1 MDKELKEIIIASW
14 LHDVGKFAQ
23 RAGRT
28 ELYDK
33 NLEGQYCKVQQG
45 GWYGYQ
51 HVVYTLGFLEK
62 FRHILPGEL
71 DAIKITH
78 LAAKHHSPS
87 TYEERL
93 VAQGDRLSSGFDR
106 CNILGKEDSENES
119 LQNDNPVKFYEKPL
133 IHILSTL
140 KIGGRSESERAYC
153 KMLPLDEDAILS
165 TASSKIGQE
174 DYNKLW
180 ELFEKDF
187 IELKDLTF
195 EQFMP
200 ALDSLLERY
209 WWCIPS
215 ATNSDADI
223 SLYQHAKTTAAFASA
238 LYAFQKDCN
247 KESEVELGN
256 RAEKK
261 FLFLKGNVSGIQ
273 KYIFEL
279 KTNDDSSKLLRAK
292 SFQIA
297 ALGDIIA
304 RNIVSQAGLSEAN
317 IITSAGGNFM
327 LLLPNSERIKQ
338 LLPLIQLETE
348 TYFLKEFAGKLSVI
362 ISDGVEAS
370 PNDVQQK
377 NALHLINDIG
387 HNADLCKQKK
397 MQKVLQ
403 KNGAVLTDFYD
414 NLQKFGECPKC
425 GIFAASGIN
434 DDGTPKECAN
444 CSALTDLG
452 SRLVKSSW
460 LKFKSEKLLPF
471 GQMVQV
477 LKDNKKSEKTFAS
490 INAYVPGRAVVHLPY
505 TAPRNEAGDL
515 LCFADIAKKSTG
527 NNKIAM
533 FKADIDNLGLVFSSS
548 LGKRMS
554 FSRYAD
560 MSHKLHY
567 FFSAYYTHFVSSH
580 TCLMKDENGNENNV
594 PYKDVIYTVFSG
606 GDDLCVLG
614 SWDAVIQFALDFQ
627 KEIVRLTNNNPSLT
641 LSAGIALSSA
651 SLPVAMLAES
661 AEKMLEKSKE
671 RKDET
676 KTKTVK
682 NAITVFGTTVSW
694 EEFEN
699 CIADGKRLQ
708 KYLEEGVLS
717 TGVVYKMIDFANRA
731 ESILGGNVKDLLN
744 MRNQTWKSNF
754 KYIVSRNVNDV
765 KVREWLFE
773 YGTSPQEMIKSR
785 IAVSYALYTQRKN

>member
-28 ELYDK
+28 EFYNK
-33 NLEGQYCKVQQG
+33 ELEGQYCKVQQG

-51 HVVYTLGFLEK
+51 HVIYTLGFLEK
-62 FRHILPGEL
+62 FRNILPDEL

-87 TYEERL
+87 TYEEWL
-93 VAQGDRLSSGFDR
+93 IAQGDRLSSGSDR
-106 CNILGKEDSENES
+106 CNILGEEDAENES
-119 LQNDNPVKFYEKPL
+119 LQNDNPKFFEKPL

-140 KIGGRSESERAYC
+140 KIGERREAERAYC

-165 TASSKIGQE
+165 TSSSKIGQE
-174 DYNKLW
+174 DYNRLW

-187 IELKDLTF
+187 VELKYLTF

-261 FLFLKGNVSGIQ
+261 FLFLKGDVSGIQ

-304 RNIVSQAGLSEAN
+304 RNIVSQAGVSEAN

-327 LLLPNSERIKQ
+327 LLFPNTEKIKQ

-348 TYFLKEFAGKLSVI
+348 TYFLNEFAGKLSVI

-370 PNDVQQK
+370 LDDVQQE
-377 NALHLINDIG
+377 NAQRLINAIG

-403 KNGAVLTDFYD
+403 KNGAVLTEFYD

-425 GIFAASGIN
+425 GIFASSGTN
-434 DDGTPKECAN
+434 EDGTPKECAN

-471 GQMVQV
+471 GQMVQI

-490 INAYVPGRAVVHLPY
+490 INDYIPGRAVVHLPY
-505 TAPRNEAGDL
+505 TAPRNEDGNL
-515 LCFADIAKKSTG
+515 LCFSDIAKKSTG
-527 NNKIAM
+527 NNKLAM

-548 LGKRMS
+548 LEKRMS

-560 MSHKLHY
+560 MSHKMHY
-567 FFSAYYTHFVSSH
+567 FFSAYYTYFVNSH
-580 TCLMKDENGNENNV
+580 TCIMKDKNGTECNV
-594 PYKDVIYTVFSG
+594 LYKDVIYTVFSG
-606 GDDLCVLG
+606 GDDLCILG
-614 SWDAVIQFALDFQ
+614 SWNAVIQFALDFQ
-627 KEIVRLTNNNPSLT
+627 KELVKLTNNNQSLT
-641 LSAGIALSSA
+641 LSAGIALSGA
-651 SLPVAMLAES
+651 GVPVAMIAEN
-661 AEKMLEKSKE
+661 AEALLEKSKE

-694 EEFEN
+694 KEFEK
-699 CIADGKRLQ
+699 CVEDGKLLQ
-708 KYLEEGVLS
+708 KYLEDAALS

-731 ESILGGNVKDLLN
+731 ERVLGGNVKDLLN

-754 KYIVSRNVNDV
+754 KYIVARNVNDE
-765 KVREWLFE
+765 KIRDWLLAF
-773 YGTSPQEMIKSR
+773 GTSPQEMIKSR

>member
-51 HVVYTLGFLEK
+51 HVIYTLGFLEK
-62 FRHILPGEL
+62 FRNILPDEL

-87 TYEERL
+87 TYEEWL
-93 VAQGDRLSSGFDR
+93 IAQGDRLSSGSDR
-106 CNILGKEDSENES
+106 CNILGEEDAENES
-119 LQNDNPVKFYEKPL
+119 LQNDNPKFFEKPL

-140 KIGGRSESERAYC
+140 KIGERREAERAYC

-165 TASSKIGQE
+165 TSSSKIGQE

-187 IELKDLTF
+187 VELKDLTF

-247 KESEVELGN
+247 KESEVKLGN

-261 FLFLKGNVSGIQ
+261 FLFLKGDVSGIQ

-304 RNIVSQAGLSEAN
+304 RNIVSQAGLSESN

-327 LLLPNSERIKQ
+327 LLLPNSEHIKQ

-362 ISDGVEAS
+362 ISDGIEAS
-370 PNDVQQK
+370 PNDVWQE
-377 NALHLINDIG
+377 NAQHLINAIG
-387 HNADLCKQKK
+387 HKADLCKQKK
-397 MQKVLQ
+397 MQKALQ
-403 KNGAVLTDFYD
+403 KNGAVLTEFYD

-425 GIFAASGIN
+425 GLFAASGVN
-434 DDGTPKECAN
+434 TDGSPKECAN

-452 SRLVKSSW
+452 SKLVKSSW
-460 LKFKSEKLLPF
+460 LKLNSEKLLPF
-471 GQMVQV
+471 GQMVEV
-477 LKDNKKSEKTFAS
+477 SRDDKKSEKIFAS
-490 INAYVPGRAVVHLPY
+490 INTFVLGRAVVHLPY

-567 FFSAYYTHFVSSH
+567 FFSAYYTYFVNTH
-580 TCLMKDENGNENNV
+580 TCLIKDKNGNENNV

-627 KEIVRLTNNNPSLT
+627 KEIVRLTNNNPLLT

-651 SLPVAMLAES
+651 SLPVALLAES

-682 NAITVFGTTVSW
+682 NAITVFGTTISW

-754 KYIVSRNVNDV
+754 KYIVARNVKDE
-765 KVREWLFE
+765 KVRNWLFE
-773 YGTSPQEMIKSR
+773 FGTSPQEMIKSR

>member
-51 HVVYTLGFLEK
+51 HVIYTLGFLEK
-62 FRHILPGEL
+62 FRNILPDEL

-87 TYEERL
+87 TYEEWL
-93 VAQGDRLSSGFDR
+93 IAQGDRLSSGSDR

-119 LQNDNPVKFYEKPL
+119 LQNDNPKFFEKPL

-238 LYAFQKDCN
+238 LYDFQKDCN
-247 KESEVELGN
+247 KAFEVELGKVS
-256 RAEKK
+256 EKK
-261 FLFLKGNVSGIQ
+261 FLFLKGDVSGIQ

-279 KTNDDSSKLLRAK
+279 KSNEDSSKLLRAK

-327 LLLPNSERIKQ
+327 ILLPNTEKIKQ
-338 LLPLIQLETE
+338 KILPLIQLETE

-370 PNDVQQK
+370 PDDVQQK

-397 MQKVLQ
+397 MQKALQ
-403 KNGAVLTDFYD
+403 KNGAVLTKFYD

-425 GIFAASGIN
+425 GISAASGTN

-490 INAYVPGRAVVHLPY
+490 INAYVPGRTVVHLPY
-505 TAPRNEAGDL
+505 TAPRNEDGAL
-515 LCFADIAKKSTG
+515 LCFSDIAKKSTG
-527 NNKIAM
+527 NNKLAM

-548 LGKRMS
+548 LGNRMS

-567 FFSAYYTHFVSSH
+567 FFSAYYTHFVNSH
-580 TCLMKDENGNENNV
+580 TCIMKDKNGTERNV
-594 PYKDVIYTVFSG
+594 LYKDVIYTVFSG
-606 GDDLCVLG
+606 GDDLCILG

-627 KEIVRLTNNNPSLT
+627 KELVKLTNNNQSLT
-641 LSAGIALSSA
+641 LSAGISLSGA
-651 SLPVAMLAES
+651 GVPVAMIAENTE
-661 AEKMLEKSKE
+661 ALLEKSKE

-676 KTKTVK
+676 KTVK
-682 NAITVFGTTVSW
+682 NAITVFATTVSW
-694 EEFEN
+694 EEFEK
-699 CIADGKRLQ
+699 CVKDGKLLQ
-708 KYLEEGVLS
+708 KYLEDATLS

-731 ESILGGNVKDLLN
+731 ERVLGGNVKDLLN

-754 KYIVSRNVNDV
+754 KYIVARNVEDE
-765 KVREWLFE
+765 KIRDWLLAF
-773 YGTSPQEMIKSR
+773 GTSPQEMIKSR

>member
-87 TYEERL
+87 TYEEWL
-93 VAQGDRLSSGFDR
+93 VAQGDRLSSGSDR
-106 CNILGKEDSENES
+106 CNVLGMEDAENES
-119 LQNDNPVKFYEKPL
+119 IQNDNPSKFYEKPL

-140 KIGGRSESERAYC
+140 KISGRPDAERTYC
-153 KMLPLDEDAILS
+153 KMLPLDEDAIIS
-165 TASSKIGQE
+165 TSSSKIGKE

-187 IELKDLTF
+187 VELKDLTF

-223 SLYQHAKTTAAFASA
+223 SLYQHAKTTAAFASV
-238 LYAFQKDCN
+238 LYEFQKDCN
-247 KESEVELGN
+247 KESEVELGKVS
-256 RAEKK
+256 EKK
-261 FLFLKGNVSGIQ
+261 FVFLKGDVSGIQ

-279 KTNDDSSKLLRAK
+279 KSNDDSSKLLRAK

-304 RNIVSQAGLSEAN
+304 RNIVSQAELSEAN

-327 LLLPNSERIKQ
+327 LLLPNTEKIKQ

-348 TYFLKEFAGKLSVI
+348 TYFLNEFAGTLSVI

-370 PNDVQQK
+370 PDDVQQE
-377 NALHLINDIG
+377 NAQRLINAIG

-397 MQKVLQ
+397 MQKALQ
-403 KNGAVLTDFYD
+403 KNGAVLTEFYD

-425 GIFAASGIN
+425 GIFASIGTN

-460 LKFKSEKLLPF
+460 LKFKSEKFLPF

-490 INAYVPGRAVVHLPY
+490 INDYVPGRAVVHLPY
-505 TAPRNEAGDL
+505 TAPRNEDGNL
-515 LCFADIAKKSTG
+515 LCFSDIAKKSTG
-527 NNKIAM
+527 NNKLAM

-548 LGKRMS
+548 LGNRMS

-567 FFSAYYTHFVSSH
+567 FFSAYYTHFVNSH
-580 TCLMKDENGNENNV
+580 TCIMKDKNGTERNV
-594 PYKDVIYTVFSG
+594 LYKDVIYTVFSG
-606 GDDLCVLG
+606 GDDLCILG

-627 KEIVRLTNNNPSLT
+627 KELVKLTNNNQSLT
-641 LSAGIALSSA
+641 LSAGISLSGA
-651 SLPVAMLAES
+651 GVPVAMIAEN
-661 AEKMLEKSKE
+661 AEALLEKSKE

-694 EEFEN
+694 EEFEK
-699 CIADGKRLQ
+699 CVKDGKLLQ
-708 KYLEEGVLS
+708 KYLEDAALS
-717 TGVVYKMIDFANRA
+717 TGGVYKMIDFANRA
-731 ESILGGNVKDLLN
+731 ERVLGGKVKDLLN

-754 KYIVSRNVNDV
+754 KYIVARNVEDE
-765 KVREWLFE
+765 KIRDWLLAF
-773 YGTSPQEMIKSR
+773 GTSPQEIIKSR